1 MCENTCASPEVLD
14 VLEDVKLIINVQTV
28 IEEWLYKLLKQEGG
42 VVETMCCVS
51 CKCWIV
57 AGSRAI

>member
-28 IEEWLYKLLKQEGG
+28 IEEWLYKPKASQ
-42 VVETMCCVS
+42 
-51 CKCWIV
+51 
-57 AGSRAI
+57 AGRWSSRDYVLCFL